1 MFRYGFEL
9 EGFALGTGTEIVIPP
24 IGWPTDGFPGLVE
37 IRTTGPNLLE
47 DAYFGILKGLYGIRD
62 NICNLSIIHHEHKFS
77 GKQVA
82 EMRRTRRFDAK
93 DQLDIRCIYNK
104 EPRALNGRTLAS
116 FQINISN
123 LINEEYKTNRVVDG
137 KIEEQIRTPE
147 KYGMLDVPNIVR
159 RLDEAF
165 KDDIKR
171 SNRQPG
177 FYAIKDTYRLEYRSL
192 PNFVFPANFMEAR
205 PFLEKIRKAVEG

>member
-9 EGFALGTGTEIVIPP
+9 EGFATLNGEITIPP
-24 IGWPTDGFPGLVE
+24 SHWPVDGFPGLVE
-37 IRTTGPNLLE
+37 IRTVGPNHLE
-47 DAYFGILKGLYGIRD
+47 DAYFKILQGIYNTQQYQNHIANFGIT
-62 NICNLSIIHHEHKFS
+62 EYKYS
-77 GKQVA
+77 GKQIA
-82 EMRRTRRFDAK
+82 EMRKTRRFEAK

-104 EPRALNGRTLAS
+104 DPRALNGKTLAS

-123 LINEEYKTNRVVDG
+123 LVNEEYKTQRVVDG
-137 KIEEQIRTPE
+137 KIEDQIKVPE

-159 RLDEAF
+159 RLDETF
-165 KDDIKR
+165 KDVIKN

-192 PNFVFPANFMEAR
+192 PNSVFPTDFTAAR